1 MSWELV
7 IGLVLLAFAAEY
19 IDSTLGMGYG
29 TALTPLLMGLF
40 GFHPLQI
47 VPAILLAELVT
58 GLGAGFTHHAVGNVE
73 LMPKTLK
80 ISRIIRGLRAYGM
93 AETFNRGVP
102 LHLKVAL
109 LIGSCSVLGTLFSV
123 LIAVNLPTLYL
134 KLYIGFLVAVIGVVI
149 LVTMNRTYPFSWRK
163 VTFLG
168 LIASFNKGISG
179 GGYGPVVTGGQL
191 LAGVEGK
198 NAVGIT
204 SLAEA
209 FTCLVGVVAY
219 LISGKAV
226 DWRLA
231 PFLVVGGLLSVPLSA
246 ISVKLTAQRRMRVA
260 IGVTT
265 VLLGLYTL
273 YKTFA

>member
-1 MSWELV
+1 MV
-7 IGLVLLAFAAEY
+7 GLMLLAFAAEY
-19 IDSTLGMGYG
+19 VDSTLGMGYG

-40 GFHPLQI
+40 GFEPLQI

-58 GLGAGFTHHAVGNVE
+58 GFGAGFTHHAVGNVE
-73 LMPKTLK
+73 LMPKTLR
-80 ISRIIRGLRAYGM
+80 ISRIIKGLRAYGVT
-93 AETFNRGVP
+93 ETFNRGVP

-123 LIAVNLPTLYL
+123 LLAVNLPTHYL
-134 KLYIGFLVAVIGVVI
+134 KLYIGLLVTVIGVVI
-149 LVTMNRTYPFSWRK
+149 LVTMNRDYPFSWRK

-168 LIASFNKGISG
+168 LIASFNKGLSG

-226 DWRLA
+226 DWKLA

-246 ISVKLTAQRRMRVA
+246 ISVKLAAQHRMRVA

-265 VLLGLYTL
+265 VLLGFYTL